1 MYNPKHHTME
11 EKNGKGRGRGRNT
24 YKCGTEEEYNPKT
37 SFRSSTSSEQKMAA
51 K

>member
-1 MYNPKHHTME
+1 MGKREVE
-11 EKNGKGRGRGRNT
+11 EGIHIE
-24 YKCGTEEEYNPKT
+24 CGTENEYNPKT